1 MTIDDKDMINSILES
16 VSRIDYIKPE
26 DIPNIDLYMDQVT
39 TFMEEQLVSSKRYA
53 DDKILTKT
61 MINNYAKNKLLPP
74 PEKKRYSKEHVLML
88 IFIYYF
94 KNILSINDI
103 QTLLTPIA
111 QKYFKSMTE
120 KDMTYIYN
128 EVFSMEKEQIESYIR
143 VSKTKLEETANQFI
157 KEQGFSCT
165 ADIRLEQAYFPTR
178 IYGKLTFPCGVY
190 DAVRVVLGSGNGH
203 NWWCVL
209 YPSLCFTS
217 ESFAVMPPESEAE
230 LSGLLDES
238 VLEELHE
245 ERTLVFGES
254 LGTPLAEPQV
264 KIKPDFYFLRW
275 IRE

>member
-103 QTLLTPIA
+103 QTLL
-111 QKYFKSMTE
+111 
-120 KDMTYIYN
+120 N
-128 EVFSMEKEQIESYIR
+128 
-143 VSKTKLEETANQFI
+143 
-157 KEQGFSCT
+157 
-165 ADIRLEQAYFPTR
+165 
-178 IYGKLTFPCGVY
+178 
-190 DAVRVVLGSGNGH
+190 
-203 NWWCVL
+203 
-209 YPSLCFTS
+209 
-217 ESFAVMPPESEAE
+217 
-230 LSGLLDES
+230 
-238 VLEELHE
+238 
-245 ERTLVFGES
+245 
-254 LGTPLAEPQV
+254 PLAERYFQKTSEPNLSSIYEEVFGMEEEQIAGLKKDIIEKFAMSKKTFTDVPEEDQEILQLFSFIFTLGYDVYV
-264 KIKPDFYFLRW
+264 KKLLLEKLVDNFREVTQKQEPDTGKPTKEKPVKEKAVKDK
-275 IRE
+275 

>member
-103 QTLLTPIA
+103 QTLLTPIT
-111 QKYFKSMTE
+111 QEYFKSMTE

-128 EVFSMEKEQIESYIR
+128 EVFSMEKEQIESLKKDLLRKY
-143 VSKTKLEETANQFI
+143 KTAQDKQQIADLKAQLEEDQANLKRFSFI
-157 KEQGFSCT
+157 CLLSF
-165 ADIRLEQAYFPTR
+165 D
-178 IYGKLTFPCGVY
+178 VY
-190 DAVRVVLGSGNGH
+190 VKKMMIEHIIDGMN
-203 NWWCVL
+203 
-209 YPSLCFTS
+209 
-217 ESFAVMPPESEAE
+217 PESEHN
-230 LSGLLDES
+230 S
-238 VLEELHE
+238 
-245 ERTLVFGES
+245 
-254 LGTPLAEPQV
+254 
-264 KIKPDFYFLRW
+264 KKKK
-275 IRE
+275 